1 MRNDSQ
7 KDWGIA
13 MVRVLAG
20 LIFLMHGQQKVFGF
34 GLGAMQQTFAHMGF
48 PAPEILGPF
57 IALLELIG
65 GVALIPGLLTRW
77 ACVLFSIE
85 MAVAVFRVHLKG
97 GFYLPK
103 GYEFA
108 LTMGVMSMALAITG
122 PGAAALDHVIF
133 RRRE

>member
-1 MRNDSQ
+1 MRNSSQ

-13 MVRVLAG
+13 MVRVLVG

-34 GLGAMQQTFAHMGF
+34 GLGAVQQMFAHMGF
-48 PAPEILGPF
+48 PASEILGPF

-65 GVALIPGLLTRW
+65 GLALILGVLTRW

-85 MAVAVFRVHLKG
+85 MAVAVFRVHLKN
-97 GFYLPK
+97 GFYLPN

-108 LTMGVMSMALAITG
+108 LTMGVTSMALAVTG
-122 PGAAALDHVIF
+122 PGAAALDPLIF
-133 RRRE
+133 KRRE